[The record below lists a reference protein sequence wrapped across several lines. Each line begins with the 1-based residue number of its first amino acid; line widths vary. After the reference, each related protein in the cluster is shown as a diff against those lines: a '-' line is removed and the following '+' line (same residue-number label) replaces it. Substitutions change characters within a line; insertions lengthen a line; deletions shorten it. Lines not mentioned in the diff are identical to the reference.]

1 MAPPPPIAAPT
12 GPVISAPIPINAA
25 NASVMKAA
33 RETPATGNGGGHTA
47 AINGIVTGSPRGR
60 APSAP
65 IGPPRARSP
74 SATGTG
80 SSFSDLAHQGKRQ
93 LNNLMSLIETKSGVK
108 DKQDTRS
115 EQALRGVRAKRD
127 ADDAGT

>member
-1 MAPPPPIAAPT
+1 MAPLLSTAIPAS
-12 GPVISAPIPINAA
+12 PVISAPIPINATNA
-25 NASVMKAA
+25 NVMKAA
-33 RETPATGNGGGHTA
+33 REAGNSGGHTTA
-47 AINGIVTGSPRGR
+47 VNGTVTGSPRGR
-60 APSAP
+60 APSTQ

-74 SATGTG
+74 SATGAGT
-80 SSFSDLAHQGKRQ
+80 SFSDLAHQGKRQ

-115 EQALRGVRAKRD
+115 EQALKGVKAKRD

>member
-1 MAPPPPIAAPT
+1 MAPPPPTAVPT
-12 GPVISAPIPINAA
+12 SPVISAPIPINAA
-25 NASVMKAA
+25 NANAMKAA
-33 RETPATGNGGGHTA
+33 RETVIGGGPTTA
-47 AINGIVTGSPRGR
+47 VNGIVFGSPRGR
-60 APSAP
+60 TPSAQ

-80 SSFSDLAHQGKRQ
+80 ASFSDLAHQGKRQ

-115 EQALRGVRAKRD
+115 EQALKGVKAKRE

>member
-1 MAPPPPIAAPT
+1 MAPPPPTAAPT
-12 GPVISAPIPINAA
+12 SPVISAPIPINAA
-25 NASVMKAA
+25 NANAMKAA
-33 RETPATGNGGGHTA
+33 REATPYGGGHTA
-47 AINGIVTGSPRGR
+47 TINGVVAGSPRGR

-74 SATGTG
+74 SATGAGTTL
-80 SSFSDLAHQGKRQ
+80 SDLAHQGKRQ
-93 LNNLMSLIETKSGVK
+93 LNNLMSLIEAKSGVK

-115 EQALRGVRAKRD
+115 EQALKGVKAKRD

>member
-1 MAPPPPIAAPT
+1 MRT
-12 GPVISAPIPINAA
+12 
-25 NASVMKAA
+25 A
-33 RETPATGNGGGHTA
+33 RETTATGNGGGNTA
-47 AINGIVTGSPRGR
+47 AVNGTVTSSPRGR
-60 APSAP
+60 PPSAP

-80 SSFSDLAHQGKRQ
+80 TSFSDLAHQGKRQ

-115 EQALRGVRAKRD
+115 EQALRSVKAKRD